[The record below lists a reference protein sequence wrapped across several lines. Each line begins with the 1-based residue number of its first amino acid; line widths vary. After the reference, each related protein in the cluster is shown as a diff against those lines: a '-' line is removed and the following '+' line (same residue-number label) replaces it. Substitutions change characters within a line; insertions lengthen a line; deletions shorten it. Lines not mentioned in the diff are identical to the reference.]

1 MKIRIEEAVWR
12 ELTEHLLARDDVET
26 AAVLLGEVV
35 GADGSVLAVRGWS
48 PVPDDGYLIRRV
60 DQIRIDPVAIN
71 RLVRP
76 ARDRGLA
83 VFTIHSHPMALDAW
97 FSHADDL
104 GDARL
109 LPSFARQV
117 PGVPHGSLVL
127 ARSRALV
134 ARALVGGEVVPAT
147 VSIVG

>member
-1 MKIRIEEAVWR
+1 MKIRIEESAWR
-12 ELTEHLLARDDVET
+12 GVTEHLLARDDVET
-26 AAVLLGEVV
+26 AAILLGEVV
-35 GADGSVLAVRGWS
+35 DADGAAIAVKAWA
-48 PVPDDGYLIRRV
+48 PVPDDGYLIRRI

-104 GDARL
+104 GERRMLSPDSSVFL
-109 LPSFARQV
+109 S
-117 PGVPHGSLVL
+117 
-127 ARSRALV
+127 
-134 ARALVGGEVVPAT
+134 EC
-147 VSIVG
+147 